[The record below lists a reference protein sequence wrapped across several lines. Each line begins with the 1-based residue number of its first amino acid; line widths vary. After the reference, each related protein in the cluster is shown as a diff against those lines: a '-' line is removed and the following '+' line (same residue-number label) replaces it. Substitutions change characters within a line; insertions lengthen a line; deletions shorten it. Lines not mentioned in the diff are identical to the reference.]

1 MPPKRTPTAS
11 RTAGGSKRHAN
22 ANSKAN
28 PPPAAA
34 AAAAPVSRKPAAV
47 KRSREDDRDAPAHS
61 TEENLLAG
69 KINGGGGKGKGK
81 ASARVAEEDEEE
93 DEDDAEEFEIDTGS
107 SNGDLDDFLDREAL
121 ESPADDEDEED
132 EEDDDDDDEE
142 GYNTSD
148 IEAMENASGDDEQ
161 DDDVDDTS
169 SIASSS
175 IAPSTVPDSNLTLD
189 QLIAKHTYKPDENMD
204 VYVSQATGGRPLVG
218 DATTGKFSNSK
229 EGTGRLVPSKFF
241 KGALMREY
249 DEIEAGYGSE
259 SSTEEVS
266 LGGHENPII

>member
-11 RTAGGSKRHAN
+11 RAAGGSKRHAN

-28 PPPAAA
+28 PPA

-93 DEDDAEEFEIDTGS
+93 DQDDAEEFEIDTGS

-132 EEDDDDDDEE
+132 DDDEEE

-148 IEAMENASGDDEQ
+148 IEAMENASGDEQ
-161 DDDVDDTS
+161 DDVDDTS
-169 SIASSS
+169 SITSSS

-229 EGTGRLVPSKFF
+229 EGTGRLVPSKFV